1 MKTLAFFNNKGG
13 VGKTSLVYHL
23 AWMFAEMGVR
33 VIAAD
38 LDPQANLTSLFLE
51 EERLEEL
58 WPDTPHNETI
68 YGAIF
73 PIKEG
78 IGDVRAPHI
87 EEVFCEQIFCERIG
101 LIVGD
106 LQLAQFEG
114 DLSDVW
120 PRCMDGDARA
130 FRVISSFYRVLD
142 LAAES
147 FQAELVLIDVGPN
160 LGALNRAVLIASD
173 FVAVPLAPDLFS
185 LQGLRNLGPS
195 LRTWREQWNGR
206 LQVAPDRSLKLPHGY
221 MQPIGYIA
229 TQHAVRQDRP
239 TRAYNRWMDRIPG
252 EYRRAVLGEG
262 NTGFEANVSVDQDPN
277 RLAQLKHY
285 RSLMPMAMEA
295 HKPMFLLKPADGAI
309 GAHTQAVRSC
319 YEDFK
324 RLATTLAG
332 RCDVPLP
339 IPVLF

>member
-1 MKTLAFFNNKGG
+1 MIPIIAFFNNKGG

-23 AWMFAEMGVR
+23 AWMFAEIGIR

-38 LDPQANLTSLFLE
+38 LDPQANLTSLFLPD
-51 EERLEEL
+51 ERLEEL
-58 WPDTPHNETI
+58 WPETLHPQSLF
-68 YGAIF
+68 GAIY
-73 PIKEG
+73 PLKEG
-78 IGDVRAPHI
+78 IGDVVAPHI
-87 EEVFCEQIFCERIG
+87 EEICDHIG

-120 PRCMDGDARA
+120 PKCMDSDSRA

-142 LAAES
+142 LAAEQY
-147 FQAELVLIDVGPN
+147 QAELVLVDVGPN
-160 LGALNRAVLIASD
+160 LGALNRAALIASD
-173 FVAVPLAPDLFS
+173 LVAVPLAPDLFS

-195 LRTWREQWNGR
+195 LRSWREGWGKR
-206 LQVAPDRSLKLPHGY
+206 LGMAPDRSLNLPRGE

-239 TRAYNRWMDRIPG
+239 TLAYNRWMDRIPG
-252 EYRRAVLGEG
+252 EYRRAVLGGHDEI
-262 NTGFEANVSVDQDPN
+262 AISIDQDPN

-309 GAHTQAVRSC
+309 GAHTQAVLNC
-319 YEDFK
+319 YRDFK
-324 RLATTLAG
+324 QLAIRLIERSGVRLPEADLFDLA
-332 RCDVPLP
+332 R
-339 IPVLF
+339 